1 MIWGMG
7 LKFCVGLKNP
17 AFFETDNPNDF
28 AKEVFYE

>member
-7 LKFCVGLKNP
+7 LKFCVGLKIQP
-17 AFFETDNPNDF
+17 FSKTDNPNDF